1 MTWFSGTGGA
11 VSLGGPPYGQQ
22 DQGASSVLSSL
33 TWCPEHP
40 SRSSRFPW
48 PNFGGDVSKLLCRY
62 FALFSNQAA
71 PEWEEAIAK
80 LLIVLKF
87 LPWELGG
94 MLVFVSRAR
103 TGWVQGFDGSR

>member
-1 MTWFSGTGGA
+1 M
-11 VSLGGPPYGQQ
+11 
-22 DQGASSVLSSL
+22 
-33 TWCPEHP
+33 
-40 SRSSRFPW
+40 
-48 PNFGGDVSKLLCRY
+48 SKLLCRY